1 MPSNSSILWAGATAA
16 AGFAAI
22 LAVRTRRAR
31 PHYSTAD
38 QLQRFATA
46 KATGNKRYLDIA
58 SVYDGRYL
66 RGRRVLLTGGSRGL
80 GLATVRRLVADGA
93 IVTVVGRSC
102 SAELEAAGAARVVT
116 DVDVTDTAA
125 VDRMASEIAEPID
138 IVINNAGYFTKKK
151 ESLADGLDFE
161 EELKQINICALG

>member
-1 MPSNSSILWAGATAA
+1 MPSSYWWAGTTAA
-16 AGFAAI
+16 AGLAAI
-22 LAVRTRRAR
+22 LAMRTRRGQPR
-31 PHYSTAD
+31 YSTVD
-38 QLQRFATA
+38 QVQRFATA

-66 RGRRVLLTGGSRGL
+66 RGQRVLLTGGSRGL
-80 GLATVRRLVADGA
+80 GLATVRQLVADGA

-102 SAELEAAGAARVVT
+102 SADLEAAGAARVVT

-125 VDRMASEIAEPID
+125 VLRMASEIPEPVD
-138 IVINNAGYFTKKK
+138 IVINNAGYFTDKK

-161 EELKQINICALG
+161 EELKQIDICALG